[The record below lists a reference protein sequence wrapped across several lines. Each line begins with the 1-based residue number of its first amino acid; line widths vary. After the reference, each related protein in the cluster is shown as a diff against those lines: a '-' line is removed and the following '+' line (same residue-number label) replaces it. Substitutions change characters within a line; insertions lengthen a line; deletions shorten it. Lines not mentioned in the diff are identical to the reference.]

1 MGTRPELRVLLDLDE
16 RDERDDAVLAR
27 VPFDDAEG
35 ACFLFVTGRERL
47 RGKVRTCRRMRVHI
61 CTIPLW

>member
-16 RDERDDAVLAR
+16 RDEREDPVLAR

-35 ACFLFVTGRERL
+35 ACFFCLQAGRVWG
-47 RGKVRTCRRMRVHI
+47 GK
-61 CTIPLW
+61 